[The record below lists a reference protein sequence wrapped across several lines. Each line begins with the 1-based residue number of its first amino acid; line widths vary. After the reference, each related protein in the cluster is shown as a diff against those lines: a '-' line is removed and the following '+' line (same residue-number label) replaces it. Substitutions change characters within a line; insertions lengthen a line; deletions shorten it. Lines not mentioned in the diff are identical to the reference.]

1 MNNSQSIERFR
12 RYFSVIERCE
22 FSADRRK
29 AALLADGL
37 ISPKTTFFSYNR
49 EVNPEIAGYGVLL
62 CSQMREVVQAIRGID
77 QGRLVPISMLEREQ
91 PGLAAHRMQIESSW
105 TPPAKD
111 STCER
116 GSGQGRVGSK
126 ASGAC
131 RVPSFPP
138 PDPVPVRKCARAPR
152 TNHAAPSGAHR
163 KMRGTECVHSPA
175 PFIGRRRI
183 AVGGRQSNRPNRVFV
198 LDWTTRRT
206 RKKGRNRSRFPP
218 CRSSQNSSS
227 MPPWTVWTTRTA
239 RCAGKML

>member
-1 MNNSQSIERFR
+1 MLPCSH
-12 RYFSVIERCE
+12 
-22 FSADRRK
+22 
-29 AALLADGL
+29 
-37 ISPKTTFFSYNR
+37 
-49 EVNPEIAGYGVLL
+49 VLG
-62 CSQMREVVQAIRGID
+62 VVQTVRGID
-77 QGRLVPISMLEREQ
+77 QGRPFPTSSLEREQ
-91 PGLAAHRMQIESSW
+91 PGLAAHRMQIESNW

-126 ASGAC
+126 AGGAC

-138 PDPVPVRKCARAPR
+138 PDPVPVRKCARGPR
-152 TNHAAPSGAHR
+152 TNYAAPSGAHR

-175 PFIGRRRI
+175 PLIGRRRI

-206 RKKGRNRSRFPP
+206 RKKGRNRPRFPP
-218 CRSSQNSSS
+218 CRKSQNSSS
-227 MPPWTVWTTRTA
+227 MPPWTVWTTRAA

>member
-1 MNNSQSIERFR
+1 MRI
-12 RYFSVIERCE
+12 
-22 FSADRRK
+22 
-29 AALLADGL
+29 
-37 ISPKTTFFSYNR
+37 NR
-49 EVNPEIAGYGVLL
+49 EQLAVNRKIQALFHCDREMRVVYGSAQSRSTRRRVDSAQNHIL
-62 CSQMREVVQAIRGID
+62 QQYQRDKTRNRGVGCAPLFPGARGGPDSKGIF
-77 QGRLVPISMLEREQ
+77 QGRPFPTSMLEREQ
-91 PGLAAHRMQIESSW
+91 PGLGAHSMQIESSW

-131 RVPSFPP
+131 RLPSFLP
-138 PDPVPVRKCARAPR
+138 PDPVPVRKCARGPR
-152 TNHAAPSGAHR
+152 TNQAAPSGAHR

-183 AVGGRQSNRPNRVFV
+183 AVGGRQSNRPARFLV

-218 CRSSQNSSS
+218 CR
-227 MPPWTVWTTRTA
+227 
-239 RCAGKML
+239 

>member
-1 MNNSQSIERFR
+1 M
-12 RYFSVIERCE
+12 
-22 FSADRRK
+22 SADQRK

-37 ISPKTTFFSYNR
+37 ISPKTTFFSNNR
-49 EVNPEIAGYGVLL
+49 DINPEFAGYGVLP
-62 CSQMREVVQAIRGID
+62 CSHVCRVVQTVRGID
-77 QGRLVPISMLEREQ
+77 QGRPFPTSSLEREQ

-105 TPPAKD
+105 TPPTKD

-138 PDPVPVRKCARAPR
+138 PDPVPVRKCVRGPR

-175 PFIGRRRI
+175 PFIGRRRF
-183 AVGGRQSNRPNRVFV
+183 AVGGRQSNRLNRFLM

-218 CRSSQNSSS
+218 CR
-227 MPPWTVWTTRTA
+227 
-239 RCAGKML
+239 

>member
-1 MNNSQSIERFR
+1 MRINREQLAVNRKIQEIIQNDTPGRVAGGSAQSRSTR
-12 RYFSVIERCE
+12 RRVESAQTE
-22 FSADRRK
+22 FHHDNK
-29 AALLADGL
+29 K
-37 ISPKTTFFSYNR
+37 ISPEF
-49 EVNPEIAGYGVLL
+49 AGYGVLP
-62 CSQMREVVQAIRGID
+62 CSHLRGVVQTVRGID
-77 QGRLVPISMLEREQ
+77 QGRPFPTSSLEREQ

-138 PDPVPVRKCARAPR
+138 PDPVPVRKCARGPR
-152 TNHAAPSGAHR
+152 TDHAAPSGAHR

-183 AVGGRQSNRPNRVFV
+183 AVGGRQGNRPNRFLVI
-198 LDWTTRRT
+198 D
-206 RKKGRNRSRFPP
+206 
-218 CRSSQNSSS
+218 
-227 MPPWTVWTTRTA
+227 
-239 RCAGKML
+239 